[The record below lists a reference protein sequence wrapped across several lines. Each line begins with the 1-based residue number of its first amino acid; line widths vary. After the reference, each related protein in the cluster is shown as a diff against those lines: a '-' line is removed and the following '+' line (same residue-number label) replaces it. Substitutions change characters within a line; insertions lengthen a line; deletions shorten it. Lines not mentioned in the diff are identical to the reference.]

1 MLSKSANRINSSRAA
16 TTFAALYCLSL
27 IAFATFLKVN
37 ESVARTPNGG
47 NTTILEAN
55 CSIAESLMAIDS
67 LDRAEKIIKQNL
79 KIDRKHAKSHFLLGE
94 LYRQKDSIISRR
106 QSADNLRQAVIAEPE
121 NSLYHYS
128 LGLTY
133 QNQGFLGN
141 ALNEFKKATRL
152 NPKNS
157 DALRK
162 VAAIYES
169 IGLRY
174 DDKELYMNALEYSA
188 KAAAIEQNPLDYYD
202 QAKMLVKMD
211 LFDQAL
217 AKADTALTLS
227 PDSTLTKDLYLLKG
241 LCNNRM
247 SIHEMANADFER
259 AKSLMNS
266 NELADFEDI
275 HLVITP
281 QDYER
286 LVSMTTYQRKTET
299 SKIWNSLDPDLTTAF
314 NERRIEHYARQVY
327 ANISFS
333 IPNKNIEGKNTRRGE
348 TLIRFGFPEAKIYI
362 YGEPMRHPP
371 IGSSWI
377 WKYFI
382 NGQEYSLRFE
392 DIYHNGNFD
401 YPFTNEAGKLSNN
414 TAYIADF
421 LARTAAQKYE
431 FAVAEP
437 ILNFAYDIKQFKGN
451 RGNTDLEIYY
461 NIPYSELSFKPQDEV
476 AHADFEIKAAL
487 HSNELVLLDSATINR
502 RAKIP
507 VSLIGNQRLAIS
519 DNFPL
524 EARADSVYLS
534 LAVKNPVNNHIG
546 RTKQPIELKGFY
558 TDKVEISDIVLA
570 REVTYLDSIKSVNRN
585 TIKLSTN
592 LDNRYFISEPLVI
605 YFEYYNLNTGADSR
619 TNYRIIQTVAK
630 LKKPKIIGTITGY
643 KVAEQV
649 VTVFEES
656 NIRTYENRL
665 MTFDFSKFGAGR
677 YRITIQIEDMIS
689 GESSIASQD
698 IILYE

>member
-1 MLSKSANRINSSRAA
+1 MPSISTNKINPRLTVS
-16 TTFAALYCLSL
+16 TLTALYCLLLISL
-27 IAFATFLKVN
+27 ITRLAVN
-37 ESVARTPNGG
+37 ESIAKTPPAG
-47 NTTILEAN
+47 NSIILGIN

-67 LDRAEKIIKQNL
+67 LDSAEKIIKQNL

-94 LYRQKDSIISRR
+94 LYRQRDSIISRR
-106 QSADNLRQAVIAEPE
+106 QSADNLRQAILAEPE
-121 NSLYHYS
+121 NSAYHYS

-133 QNQGFLGN
+133 QNQGFMGN
-141 ALNEFKKATRL
+141 ALNEFKKAARL
-152 NPKNS
+152 DPKNG

-217 AKADTALTLS
+217 SKADTALTLS
-227 PDSTLTKDLYLLKG
+227 PDSALSQDLYLIRG
-241 LCNNRM
+241 LCNSRM
-247 SIHEMANADFER
+247 GAFEAANADFEQ
-259 AKSLMNS
+259 AKSLMNN
-266 NELADFEDI
+266 NELANFEDI
-275 HLVITP
+275 HLVIKP
-281 QDYER
+281 QDYQR

-327 ANISFS
+327 ANLSFS
-333 IPNKNIEGKNTRRGE
+333 IPNKKIEGKNTRRGE
-348 TLIRFGFPEAKIYI
+348 TLIRYGFPEAKIYV
-362 YGEPMRHPP
+362 YGEPMRQPP

-392 DIYHNGNFD
+392 DTYHNGNFD

-414 TAYIADF
+414 TAYLADF
-421 LARTAAQKYE
+421 LARTVAQKYE
-431 FAVAEP
+431 FAATEP
-437 ILNFAYDIKQFKGN
+437 ILNFSYDVKQFKGN
-451 RGNTDLEIYY
+451 HGNTELEIYY
-461 NIPYSELSFKPQDEV
+461 NIPYSELSFEPKDEV
-476 AHADFEIKAAL
+476 AYADFEIRAAL
-487 HSNELVLLDSATINR
+487 HSNELVLLDSVTINR

-507 VSLIGNQRLAIS
+507 ASLIRNQRLAIS

-524 EARADSVYLS
+524 EAHADSVYLS
-534 LAVKNPVNNHIG
+534 LAAKNPVNNHIG
-546 RTKQPIELKGFY
+546 RAKQPIGLRGFY
-558 TDKVEISDIVLA
+558 TEQVEISDIVLA
-570 REVTYLDSIKSVNRN
+570 REVTYLDSLKSVNRN

-592 LDNRYFISEPLVI
+592 LNNRYFISEPLII
-605 YFEYYNLNTGADSR
+605 YFEYYNLNKGADSR

-643 KVAEQV
+643 KASEQV

-665 MTFDFSKFGAGR
+665 MTFDFSKFGGGR
-677 YRITIQIEDMIS
+677 YRITIQIEDLIS
-689 GESSIASQD
+689 GQTSSASQD